1 MGYREDLEAAMAR
14 VAALE
19 SELRRAQDGAA
30 AEAAEEQLRQASAE
44 RDSARKRASE
54 LEKALTRA
62 QRRLEKLEQERRKE
76 LREQAREEKPPVS
89 IKGMPSLFDH
99 NRSQAPLSGQG
110 AGVLCP
116 RCLAAGERVE
126 MKVGKLGIRMAQ
138 EHVQQV
144 WCPRCAE
151 VGWKR
156 G

>member
-19 SELRRAQDGAA
+19 SELKRARGG
-30 AEAAEEQLRQASAE
+30 EAQERLRQATAE
-44 RDSARKRASE
+44 LDSARQ
-54 LEKALTRA
+54 RA
-62 QRRLEKLEQERRKE
+62 QALEAELSAARRKLEALERERRKE
-76 LREQAREEKPPVS
+76 LRERARGDKPSGNEQVR
-89 IKGMPSLFDH
+89 GLRSLFDH
-99 NRSQAPLSGQG
+99 NRGQAPLSGKG

-126 MKVGKLGIRMAQ
+126 LKQGKLTMRMAQ
-138 EHVQQV
+138 EHAKQV